1 MELLAVTGVPN
12 TEAVDDA
19 VAGVPNTD
27 PADDA
32 VTGAP
37 KTELVDEA
45 VAPPKT
51 ELLLLGL
58 TGVPKAVVVDGA
70 DVGVGAEP
78 PKIEPPL
85 VPLVDP
91 PPKIEV
97 DVGAAAAVV
106 ETGVVLPPNMEPPED
121 VPPPKMEL
129 PAGAVAV
136 VVVPPKTEVEPV
148 AAGIA
153 AVDTD
158 VATGVM
164 DKAPPNMDPPLEDA
178 EPPKIELEVV
188 AGAVVAGEAT
198 PPKIELEVVA
208 GAVVAVEATP
218 PKIELDVVAGA
229 VVEAPKIDFVA
240 GGCSGFFNESV
251 GVPKTDGVVV
261 EVVIVG
267 LEVVACTGEDSLESR
282 APKMVPPPTADDDPK
297 NEDVFGAPA
306 VDG

>member
-1 MELLAVTGVPN
+1 
-12 TEAVDDA
+12 
-19 VAGVPNTD
+19 
-27 PADDA
+27 
-32 VTGAP
+32 
-37 KTELVDEA
+37 
-45 VAPPKT
+45 
-51 ELLLLGL
+51 L

-70 DVGVGAEP
+70 VVGVGAEP
-78 PKIEPPL
+78 PKIELPL

-91 PPKIEV
+91 PPKIEL

-106 ETGVVLPPNMEPPED
+106 ETGVLPPNMEPPED
-121 VPPPKMEL
+121 APPPPKIEL

-198 PPKIELEVVA
+198 PPKIEL
-208 GAVVAVEATP
+208 
-218 PKIELDVVAGA
+218 DVVAGA

-261 EVVIVG
+261 EVVVVG

>member
-1 MELLAVTGVPN
+1 
-12 TEAVDDA
+12 
-19 VAGVPNTD
+19 
-27 PADDA
+27 
-32 VTGAP
+32 
-37 KTELVDEA
+37 
-45 VAPPKT
+45 
-51 ELLLLGL
+51 
-58 TGVPKAVVVDGA
+58 VPKAVVVDGA
-70 DVGVGAEP
+70 VVGVGAEP

-91 PPKIEV
+91 PPKIEL

-106 ETGVVLPPNMEPPED
+106 ETGVLPPNMEPPED
-121 VPPPKMEL
+121 APPPPKIEL

-148 AAGIA
+148 AAVVA
-153 AVDTD
+153 AVETV

-188 AGAVVAGEAT
+188 AGAVVALEAI

-208 GAVVAVEATP
+208 GAVVAAEAIP
-218 PKIELDVVAGA
+218 PKIELEVVAGA
-229 VVEAPKIDFVA
+229 VVVVEAPKIDFVA
-240 GGCSGFFNESV
+240 GGCSGFLDESV
-251 GVPKTDGVVV
+251 GVPKTEGVVV
-261 EVVIVG
+261 EVVVVG
-267 LEVVACTGEDSLESR
+267 LGVVACTGEDSLESR

-297 NEDVFGAPA
+297 NEEVFGAPA

>member
-1 MELLAVTGVPN
+1 MELLVVTGAPN
-12 TEAVDDA
+12 TDAVEDA

-27 PADDA
+27 PEDDA

-45 VAPPKT
+45 GAPPKT

-70 DVGVGAEP
+70 VVGVGAEP

-91 PPKIEV
+91 PPKIEL

-106 ETGVVLPPNMEPPED
+106 ETGVLPPNMEPPED
-121 VPPPKMEL
+121 APPPPKIEL

-148 AAGIA
+148 AAVVA
-153 AVDTD
+153 AVETV

-188 AGAVVAGEAT
+188 AGAVVAAEAI

-208 GAVVAVEATP
+208 GAVV
-218 PKIELDVVAGA
+218 

-240 GGCSGFFNESV
+240 GGCSGFLDESV
-251 GVPKTDGVVV
+251 GVPKTEGVVV
-261 EVVIVG
+261 EVVVVG
-267 LEVVACTGEDSLESR
+267 LGVVACTGEDSLESR